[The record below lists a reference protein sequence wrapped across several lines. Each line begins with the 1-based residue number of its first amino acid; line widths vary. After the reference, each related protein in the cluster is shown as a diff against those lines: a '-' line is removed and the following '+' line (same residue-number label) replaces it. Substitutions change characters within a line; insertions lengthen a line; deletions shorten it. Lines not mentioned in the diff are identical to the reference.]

1 MKNKIVFVAVL
12 ILACLSSC
20 IGPKQTNL
28 LQDIKADFPN
38 DDIAPID
45 YRIIQGDQLVLTIYT
60 LDESMKELF
69 SAFMQ
74 DNGGYS
80 NLNVQ
85 EQTSLGGREF
95 IPFNVLSVSASGY
108 IKIPYIGEV
117 NVLDMTVLEAKRIIS
132 NKFKSFAPNVS
143 VDLNLRNRYFFVL
156 GEFGA
161 KSIRMPHL
169 RMNIFQALAQSGEV
183 SLYADRKKVK
193 IIRQT
198 ASGTEVKIFDI
209 RSKDIVNSDYYY
221 IQPNDVIYAPQLQ
234 RKFIGGITSFTGIF
248 GFIMTLAGTAFG
260 IWALVD
266 RLK

>member
-1 MKNKIVFVAVL
+1 MKNKVVFVVVL

-28 LQDIKADFPN
+28 LQDIKENFPN
-38 DDIAPID
+38 DDVAPVD
-45 YRIIQGDQLVLTIYT
+45 YRIIQGDQLILTIYT

-74 DNGGYS
+74 N
-80 NLNVQ
+80 NNNNFNPQ
-85 EQTSLGGREF
+85 EQTSLGGREAT
-95 IPFNVLSVSASGY
+95 PFNVLSVSSTGN
-108 IKIPYIGEV
+108 IKIPYVGDV
-117 NVLDMTVLEAKRIIS
+117 NVLNMTILDAKRVIS
-132 NKFKSFAPNVS
+132 DKFKSFAPNVS

-156 GEFGA
+156 GEFGSR
-161 KSIRMPHL
+161 SIKMPHL
-169 RMNIFQALAQSGEV
+169 RMNIFQALAQSGNIG
-183 SLYADRKKVK
+183 LYADRKKVK

-198 ASGTEVKIFDI
+198 ATGTEVKIFDI

-266 RLK
+266 KLK